1 MNRYLTVQ
9 EFASAT
15 GYTNQAITRWCRN
28 GRLDAI
34 QPAGR
39 GGSWR
44 INPKELKNGRKK
56 EEAPDP

>member
-1 MNRYLTVQ
+1 MQLDRYLTVQ

-15 GYTNQAITRWCRN
+15 GYTDQAITRWCRK

-34 QPAGR
+34 QPAGK

-44 INPKELKNGRKK
+44 INPKELRKEKNDQ
-56 EEAPDP
+56 E